1 MALPLPYVETGGVC
15 LDFELF
21 LVGGSGL
28 KFYSYAPDY
37 SVRHVAAGGRSRTSY
52 TLPLLFRFVIFLAL
66 YSGRRHWASPNRRS
80 ASDTSGSPLVIYIN
94 IIIIVIIIVIIIIII
109 GFFGFFKKANGFE
122 KDRSVWQGGITV
134 VGVSSTSPIYIVW
147 WGVFV

>member
-37 SVRHVAAGGRSRTSY
+37 SVRHVAAGGRSPISLA
-52 TLPLLFRFVIFLAL
+52 LPLLYVETGGVCLDFELFL
-66 YSGRRHWASPNRRS
+66 
-80 ASDTSGSPLVIYIN
+80 
-94 IIIIVIIIVIIIIII
+94 
-109 GFFGFFKKANGFE
+109 
-122 KDRSVWQGGITV
+122 
-134 VGVSSTSPIYIVW
+134 VGDQV
-147 WGVFV
+147 